1 MQWCTKV
8 DKYKIWMHND
18 SISAYKQRNAN
29 LNYSRVNMRTFSCQ
43 VHVCL
48 SHIYWLVLLFPK
60 PKEIFLEI
68 FVGVEIEEG
77 PFASSP
83 LVSRL
88 KNRGGWAWISPGD
101 ACMSAPHPLIGALIM
116 WRHPNSQ
123 LHWCSKSVR
132 VYIIMLY
139 FQHCLILIFTLN
151 TIMDQDWCAAFG
163 VILWIEDWDAQ
174 LEESD
179 CVQHRK
185 YSDRPMQWR
194 K

>member
-18 SISAYKQRNAN
+18 SISAYKQTNKRFSQLLESEVNAYIQFVKCMYVCPTSADRCSYSPN
-29 LNYSRVNMRTFSCQ
+29 LNRDISRILGVARGLSPRALSKVNR
-43 VHVCL
+43 L
-48 SHIYWLVLLFPK
+48 G
-60 PKEIFLEI
+60 
-68 FVGVEIEEG
+68 VG
-77 PFASSP
+77 
-83 LVSRL
+83 LD
-88 KNRGGWAWISPGD
+88 SPGD

-185 YSDRPMQWR
+185 YSDQPMQWR